1 MHQTIYEYYAL
12 TLYELENGVTI
23 TELQQ
28 MLNEYI
34 QLEQYLACAGIHRA
48 IEHYKFYILYH
59 LITYYTF
66 EDDLKQI
73 TWTQK
78 EYNN

>member
-1 MHQTIYEYYAL
+1 MHKTIYEYYAL

-28 MLNEYI
+28 MLNEHI

-48 IEHYKFYILYH
+48 IEHY
-59 LITYYTF
+59 
-66 EDDLKQI
+66 
-73 TWTQK
+73 
-78 EYNN
+78 